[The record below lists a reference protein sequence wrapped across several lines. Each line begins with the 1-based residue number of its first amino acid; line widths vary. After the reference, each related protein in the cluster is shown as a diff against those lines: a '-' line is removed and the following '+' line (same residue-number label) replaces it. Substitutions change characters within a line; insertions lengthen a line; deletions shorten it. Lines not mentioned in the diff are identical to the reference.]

1 MNSDFSKVSLGFSEF
16 VSQLIHE
23 TFDAILD
30 SQFYQIEKISEIK
43 RMLEVPN
50 NEFRIKFILDSEFNV
65 FQENLLGFKP
75 KLGLK
80 LTEVQLLNLK
90 ELLNESEMNLISNES
105 RLTNLGLEISTKYC
119 EEKIVQLKKSK
130 IILFL
135 NQSEMSR
142 ISIDSGEIRTKLD
155 LSFLNENIYN
165 NIQEDSNNKK
175 KSKLNLEVEENI
187 KSKNTSFEINE
198 LDFSR
203 IKSSLNFSHVKAKEV
218 IDKESGLETILIDK
232 ESLINKEVNFN
243 IPTTRIVA
251 SPISSSLITNVFS
264 EITIKFK
271 TI

>member
-1 MNSDFSKVSLGFSEF
+1 MNSDFSKVSLGFAEF
-16 VSQLIHE
+16 ISQLIHE
-23 TFDAILD
+23 TSDAILD

-43 RMLEVPN
+43 QMLELSN
-50 NEFRIKFILDSEFNV
+50 NEFRAKFILDSEFII

-75 KLGLK
+75 ELGLK
-80 LTEVQLLNLK
+80 LTEVQILNLN
-90 ELLNESEMNLISNES
+90 ELLNEDELNIISKES
-105 RLTNLGLEISTKYC
+105 KLTNLGLEVLIKYC

-165 NIQEDSNNKK
+165 NIQEDSTIKT
-175 KSKLNLEVEENI
+175 KSKLNLEADENI
-187 KSKNTSFEINE
+187 KSKNTSFEIKE

-203 IKSSLNFSHVKAKEV
+203 MKSSSNFSNLKAKEV
-218 IDKESGLETILIDK
+218 IDKESGLKTILIDK

-243 IPTTRIVA
+243 IPTTRIIANPINA
-251 SPISSSLITNVFS
+251 SISSNISS
-264 EITIKFK
+264 EVIIKFK